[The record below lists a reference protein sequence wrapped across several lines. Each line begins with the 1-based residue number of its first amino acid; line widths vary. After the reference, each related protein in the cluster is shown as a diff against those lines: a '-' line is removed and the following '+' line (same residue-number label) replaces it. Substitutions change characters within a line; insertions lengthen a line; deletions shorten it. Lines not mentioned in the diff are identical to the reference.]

1 MGTMLLVSAGLVAR
15 APALHGSP
23 KNAMP
28 RFACMHRPIG
38 QPVAAAA
45 APTLHRVPLFRS
57 PPAVSRSPAAVMR
70 TERAESNPVQQ
81 ALAGLTVAF
90 SLLSKAIA

>member
-1 MGTMLLVSAGLVAR
+1 
-15 APALHGSP
+15 
-23 KNAMP
+23 
-28 RFACMHRPIG
+28 
-38 QPVAAAA
+38 
-45 APTLHRVPLFRS
+45 
-57 PPAVSRSPAAVMR
+57 MR